1 VRGLSAR
8 AIEIAIAPRI
18 GRAHPAAMERATHR
32 PAHLKKPAHWTNPPV
47 PEPKALEPS
56 TDPLD
61 PTRFGDWENK
71 GIAVD
76 F

>member
-1 VRGLSAR
+1 
-8 AIEIAIAPRI
+8 
-18 GRAHPAAMERATHR
+18 MERATIR
-32 PAHLKKPAHWTNPPV
+32 PAHLIKPAHWTNPPV
-47 PEPKALEPS
+47 PEPKAPEPS

>member
-1 VRGLSAR
+1 
-8 AIEIAIAPRI
+8 
-18 GRAHPAAMERATHR
+18 MQRATQR
-32 PAHLKKPAHWTNPPV
+32 PAGLKKPAHWTNPPV
-47 PEPKALEPS
+47 PEPRAMEHP

>member
-1 VRGLSAR
+1 MK
-8 AIEIAIAPRI
+8 AIAPRPV
-18 GRAHPAAMERATHR
+18 HPHIDAMQRATQR
-32 PAHLKKPAHWTNPPV
+32 PAGLKKPSHWTNPPV
-47 PEPKALEPS
+47 PEPRAVEPP

-71 GIAVD
+71 GIAID

>member
-1 VRGLSAR
+1 MK
-8 AIEIAIAPRI
+8 AIAQRLKRPHI
-18 GRAHPAAMERATHR
+18 DIMQRATQR
-32 PAHLKKPAHWTNPPV
+32 PGGLKKPAHWTNPPV
-47 PEPKALEPS
+47 PEPRAVDAP

-71 GIAVD
+71 GIAID